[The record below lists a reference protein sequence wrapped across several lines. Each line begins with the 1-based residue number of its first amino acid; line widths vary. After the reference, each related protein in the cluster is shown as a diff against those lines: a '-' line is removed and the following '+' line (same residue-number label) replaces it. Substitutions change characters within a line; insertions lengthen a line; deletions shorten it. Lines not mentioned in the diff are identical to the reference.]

1 MDRISIALSGVS
13 YDFWLGTG
21 CTDEIVDR
29 LCSLAADSY
38 FLIADQQIGDPQA
51 KDLHTRL
58 ARRAPAHLILHPT
71 GERAKRLTE
80 VERIIDQALALGA
93 TRASCIVTFG
103 GGVTGN
109 LGGLVA
115 ALLFRGIRLVHV
127 PTTLVGMHDSVIS
140 LKQAVNARAGKNLIG
155 TYFAPQFVLADTAY
169 LSTLCRE
176 HIRSG
181 LCEVIKNALA
191 IRPEQ
196 IPWLEQVLRP
206 DCDLDPGIWVELVHE
221 SIAAKLSVMNCDP
234 YEKASGLALEYGHT
248 VGHAIEH
255 ACGGALSHGEAV
267 GLGMLVAA
275 RVSQLL
281 GHLSPTA
288 VATHRDLL
296 RRSGMPIGRPA
307 GTSVDDILNLVCSD
321 NKRGYLAHRPN
332 EIPMVILAELGC
344 PVLSSGL
351 PLTRVPLSVLAE
363 ALEVLEPAATPAG
376 RAISRSPAR
385 GPEAPESTLPG

>member
-1 MDRISIALSGVS
+1 MERISIALSGVS
-13 YDFWLGTG
+13 YAFWLGTH

-29 LCSLAADSY
+29 LCSLAADRY
-38 FLIADQQIGDPQA
+38 FLIADQQISDPQA
-51 KDLHTRL
+51 NDLHARL
-58 ARRAPAHLILHPT
+58 ARRVPAHLIFHPT
-71 GERAKRLTE
+71 GECAKRLTE
-80 VERIIDQALALGA
+80 VERIIDRTLELGA

-127 PTTLVGMHDSVIS
+127 PTTLIGMHDSVIS
-140 LKQAVNARAGKNLIG
+140 LKQAVNAKAGKNLIG

-169 LSTLCRE
+169 LRTLCRE
-176 HIRSG
+176 HVRSG

-191 IRPEQ
+191 ICPEQ
-196 IPWLEQVLRP
+196 IPWLERTLRP
-206 DCDLDPGIWVELVHE
+206 DCDLDPGIWAELVRK
-221 SIAAKLSVMNCDP
+221 SIAAKLSVMNSDP
-234 YEKASGLALEYGHT
+234 YEKTSGLALEYGHT

-275 RVSQLL
+275 RVSQLMGYL
-281 GHLSPTA
+281 PPTA
-288 VATHRDLL
+288 VAKHWDLL
-296 RRSGMPIGRPA
+296 RRSGMHIGRPA
-307 GTSVDDILNLVCSD
+307 STSVDAILKLVCSD
-321 NKRGYLAHRPN
+321 NKRGHLTHQPN

-351 PLTRVPLSVLAE
+351 PLTRVPLPVLAE
-363 ALEVLEPAATPAG
+363 ALEVLEPAATPVR
-376 RAISRSPAR
+376 RAISHSSAQETELP
-385 GPEAPESTLPG
+385 GSTLPG

>member
-13 YDFWLGTG
+13 YDFWLGTE
-21 CTDEIVDR
+21 CTDEIVER

-38 FLIADQQIGDPQA
+38 FLIADQQIRDPQA
-51 KDLHTRL
+51 NDLHTRL
-58 ARRAPAHLILHPT
+58 ARRAPAHLIFHPT

-80 VERIIDQALALGA
+80 VERIIDEILALGA

-140 LKQAVNARAGKNLIG
+140 LKQAVNAKAGKNLIG
-155 TYFAPQFVLADTAY
+155 TYFAPQLVLADTAY

-191 IRPEQ
+191 ICPEQ
-196 IPWLEQVLRP
+196 IPWLEQVLRS
-206 DCDLDPGIWVELVHE
+206 DCELDPGVWADLVRK
-221 SIAAKLSVMNCDP
+221 SIAAKLSVMKSDP
-234 YEKASGLALEYGHT
+234 YEKTSGLALEYGHT

-255 ACGGALSHGEAV
+255 ACGGTLSHGEAV

-275 RVSQLL
+275 RVSQLM
-281 GHLSPTA
+281 GHLSPA
-288 VATHRDLL
+288 SAAKHWDLL
-296 RRSGMPIGRPA
+296 RRTGMTIGRPA
-307 GTSVDDILNLVCSD
+307 GVSADDILRLVRAD
-321 NKRGYLAHRPN
+321 NKRGHITHRRN

-344 PVLSSGL
+344 PILTSGL
-351 PLTRVPLSVLAE
+351 PLTHVPLSLLTE
-363 ALEVLEPAATPAG
+363 ALEVLEPAAAPARHPAG
-376 RAISRSPAR
+376 LTQTYV
-385 GPEAPESTLPG
+385 ELQ